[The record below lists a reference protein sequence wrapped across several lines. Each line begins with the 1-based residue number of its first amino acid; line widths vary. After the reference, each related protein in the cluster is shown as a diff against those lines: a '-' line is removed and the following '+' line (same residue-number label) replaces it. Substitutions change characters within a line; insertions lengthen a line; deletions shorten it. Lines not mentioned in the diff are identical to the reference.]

1 MSRTL
6 YLEGGVDRANARKS
20 APQANPTMVGGG
32 IAKKIAGAATAGKS
46 NLRM

>member
-6 YLEGGVDRANARKS
+6 YLEGGVDRTNACKL
-20 APQANPTMVGGG
+20 APQANLTMVGDG